1 MPSYSQDFIDIVVT
15 KYQEGITELELSK
28 FFNTGQTHEI

>member
-1 MPSYSQDFIDIVVT
+1 MRSYSQDFKDIVVT

-28 FFNTGQTHEI
+28 LILSD